1 MKPGKHKTNFQI
13 LLQVLG
19 GADKIGFVHG
29 FENKKFEEETN
40 LGFRGHLTSTE
51 IHFKVWE
58 SKRAYGWD

>member
-51 IHFKVWE
+51 IHFKV
-58 SKRAYGWD
+58 